1 MGNIFVQQKKCIFA
15 AVEKKYNM
23 AKEYPTEDA
32 EIQKANEPQAQYVAP
47 VRKTLRVLTDEELER
62 SMTLEE
68 LDAHLTELIHQHY
81 HNK

>member
-1 MGNIFVQQKKCIFA
+1 MFNKKVYFCGSR
-15 AVEKKYNM
+15 KKYNM

-32 EIQKANEPQAQYVAP
+32 ETQKANEPQAQYVAP